1 MLDKEKELDAV
12 VIATPDFWHA
22 PHTVDCLEAGK
33 HVYCE
38 KEMSNTL
45 EGARQHGGAPPAR
58 RASCSRS
65 ATSAAATRATCTAT
79 TSCSAKRSCSA
90 VS

>member
-12 VIATPDFWHA
+12 IVATPDFWHA
-22 PHTVDCLEAGK
+22 EHTIAGLKAGK

-45 EGARQHGGAPPAR
+45 EGARSMVR
-58 RASCSRS
+58 RS
-65 ATSAAATRATCTAT
+65 AVRQAPADRPSAPIEPRYLH
-79 TSCSAKRSCSA
+79 CSQKLLGEAKLSA
-90 VS
+90 GS